1 MVEHIYLYN
10 TKLSNLIYIYNV
22 NKIIADEIK
31 LSFETFTKE
40 ENKTFQNNQINLIIK
55 KQKKNNGIY
64 YSDTTPELLVS
75 LFTLNEPN
83 DELYFSICR
92 EILENE
98 YLIKNTDNKENFNSI
113 LEKCINKISNNEN
126 NILHMK
132 DTDRKDD
139 PENKQNLPYKSIN
152 LSEFNDTLEIE
163 SNRIELKKNYGRT
176 NSLRLFLILLFVFIG
191 IGVAI
196 ILPFV
201 V

>member
-1 MVEHIYLYN
+1 
-10 TKLSNLIYIYNV
+10 
-22 NKIIADEIK
+22 
-31 LSFETFTKE
+31 
-40 ENKTFQNNQINLIIK
+40 
-55 KQKKNNGIY
+55 
-64 YSDTTPELLVS
+64 
-75 LFTLNEPN
+75 
-83 DELYFSICR
+83 
-92 EILENE
+92 
-98 YLIKNTDNKENFNSI
+98 
-113 LEKCINKISNNEN
+113 
-126 NILHMK
+126 MK